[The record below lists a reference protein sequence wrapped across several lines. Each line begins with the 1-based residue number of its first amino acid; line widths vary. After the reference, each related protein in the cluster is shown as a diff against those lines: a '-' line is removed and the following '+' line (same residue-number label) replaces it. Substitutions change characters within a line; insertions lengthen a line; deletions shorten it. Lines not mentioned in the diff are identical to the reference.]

1 MEPKATSHSPN
12 ILAINRILFTL
23 EWKSFLMGLVYVQNS
38 VQSVEDWENIR
49 GKFAAPLIINL

>member
-1 MEPKATSHSPN
+1 ME
-12 ILAINRILFTL
+12 
-23 EWKSFLMGLVYVQNS
+23 LVYAQNR